1 MSEANKALV
10 RQLFER
16 ADKSDIGVIDD
27 VIADS
32 YVDHNPPPFQTPG
45 ATGAAGARDT
55 FETATKIFSDWQHEV
70 LAQFS
75 DGDFV
80 ITRVVGRGRHTGDF
94 LGIPAT
100 DKDVQMEGIAI
111 HRIENGK
118 VVEHWGQV
126 DGMGMLVQMGA
137 VPPPGG

>member
-1 MSEANKALV
+1 MSDANKALV

-16 ADKSDIGVIDD
+16 ADKSDITVIDD
-27 VIADS
+27 VLAED
-32 YVDHNPPPFQTPG
+32 YVDHNPPPFQGPR
-45 ATGAAGARDT
+45 TGAPGARDT
-55 FETATKIFSDWQHEV
+55 FETATKIFSDWSHEIV
-70 LAQFS
+70 QQFS

-111 HRIENGK
+111 HRIEDGK
-118 VVEHWGQV
+118 LVEHWGQV
-126 DGMGMLVQMGA
+126 DGLGMLVQMGV